1 MNQLA
6 EIGGSPAAAPSAAE
20 AGFREALAN
29 RSEVDTTPANPATA
43 ALRAAGA
50 AAFAAAGLP
59 HPGQEAWKYTS
70 LRNLAR
76 RTFHTSVPVA
86 MPDPA
91 DAIGVSIQGLAGP
104 RLVFVN
110 GRYMP
115 GLSNPQAAP
124 GLELRSLAEMLADPA
139 AEIPPGLAGLAVPE
153 RHPFA
158 ALNQG
163 LLEHGVILRARTDAR
178 LQDPLYLLFLSTPG
192 AERVACHPRVLIET
206 GANASMTVLEHYAS
220 LGANEN
226 LTNAVSEL
234 YLGPGS
240 RLTHYRIQ
248 DDSAGSFHIGGMFA
262 SVGRD
267 ARLESHNMCFGGGL
281 TRIDLDVRLTEPGAE
296 VNLNG
301 LYCLAG
307 RQHADNHTTVAHLAP
322 QTRSDQ
328 DYRGVLDGRSRGV
341 FNGKATVHQDAQKIE
356 AHQSNSNL
364 LLSDQAEIDTKP
376 ELEIYADDVKCSHGA
391 TVGQLDPGA
400 LFYLRS
406 RGINEET
413 ARALLTFAFA
423 EAVISRIG
431 HEPVRRRLE
440 TAVAGT
446 LPDRSLIQ
454 DLL

>member
-1 MNQLA
+1 MSQVA
-6 EIGGSPAAAPSAAE
+6 EIEGSPAALSAAE
-20 AGFREALAN
+20 TGFREALAK
-29 RSEVDTTPANPATA
+29 RSIVSTPSANPATA
-43 ALRAAGA
+43 SLRAAGA
-50 AAFAAAGLP
+50 TAFAAAGLP
-59 HPGQEAWKYTS
+59 HTGQESWKYTS

-76 RTFHTSVPVA
+76 RTFHTSGPVA
-86 MPDPA
+86 MPDPEA
-91 DAIGVSIQGLAGP
+91 ATAVSIQGLAGP

-110 GRYMP
+110 GRYVP

-124 GLELRSLAEMLADPA
+124 GLELHSLAEMLTDPA
-139 AEIPPGLAGLAVPE
+139 AQLPSGLATLADPGC
-153 RHPFA
+153 HPFV

-163 LLEHGVILRARTDAR
+163 LLEHGVVLHAQTDAL
-178 LQDPLYLLFLSTPG
+178 LQDPVYLLFLSTPG
-192 AERVACHPRVLIET
+192 AEPQACHPRVLIET

-234 YLGPGS
+234 CLGSGS
-240 RLTHYRIQ
+240 KLTHYRIQ
-248 DDSAGSFHIGGMFA
+248 DDSSGSFHVGGMFA
-262 SVGRD
+262 TVGRD

-281 TRIDLDVRLTEPGAE
+281 TRIDLEIQLTEPGAE
-296 VNLNG
+296 VDLNG

-307 RQHADNHTTVAHLAP
+307 RQHVDNHTTVDHLAP
-322 QTRSDQ
+322 HTRSDQ

-364 LLSDQAEIDTKP
+364 LLSNQAEIDTKP

-391 TVGQLDPGA
+391 TVGQLDPA
-400 LFYLRS
+400 AFFYLRS
-406 RGINEET
+406 RGIDQET

-423 EAVISRIG
+423 EAVLSRIKL
-431 HEPVRRRLE
+431 EPVRRRLE